1 MEFKKI
7 LVALGQDSRSGS
19 SLIRQALA
27 EGEKNHAE
35 LVFFACY
42 PQDTVAEVEGR
53 VGALTEL
60 DMHDSLLNRNTH
72 RKHELDHCKAWLEQL
87 CRQAGERGLKAKPVI
102 EIGDPGR
109 QIIQIAEHWGAD
121 LIVLGRTQRGSLAD
135 CLFGT
140 VSDYVIHHARCSLLL
155 VQ

>member
-7 LVALGQDSRSGS
+7 LVAIDQESQSRSPVFDRALVEAEKHHAQLVVFS
-19 SLIRQALA
+19 S
-27 EGEKNHAE
+27 
-35 LVFFACY
+35 F
-42 PQDTVAEVEGR
+42 PQDTLAEVEGR
-53 VGALTEL
+53 VGALTEMEQQ
-60 DMHDSLLNRNTH
+60 DALLKRNKL
-72 RKHELDHCKAWLEQL
+72 RQLELDHLKAWLEDL
-87 CRQAGERGLKAKPVI
+87 CNQATQRGVQARAAA
-102 EIGDPGR
+102 EIGQAGR
-109 QIIQIAEHWGAD
+109 QIVDLAGRWGAD